1 MRLSCLVI
9 AAILLVSATL
19 FAQHTSG
26 TSSSSSSSAGSF
38 SGSSGSGASHGSYS
52 DGSSSSARPVSSH
65 NSSSSASHVASTG
78 TAASHSSPSAKSPST
93 RQNAAPER
101 KSFRSFLRHP
111 FRKTKPVQRAEF
123 RRPVPCLK
131 APCAVCPPG
140 ESSNGKGGCVSSVV
154 ESNACQP
161 GQFGNGF
168 ACGTQF
174 WFNDCRALADELAA
188 QQRQMGGQV
197 DAGQSLRYQ
206 LLKEQYDRCLERYRF
221 YPFSAALLDTP

>member
-1 MRLSCLVI
+1 
-9 AAILLVSATL
+9 
-19 FAQHTSG
+19 
-26 TSSSSSSSAGSF
+26 
-38 SGSSGSGASHGSYS
+38 
-52 DGSSSSARPVSSH
+52 
-65 NSSSSASHVASTG
+65 
-78 TAASHSSPSAKSPST
+78 
-93 RQNAAPER
+93 
-101 KSFRSFLRHP
+101 
-111 FRKTKPVQRAEF
+111 
-123 RRPVPCLK
+123 VPCLK

-140 ESSNGKGGCVSSVV
+140 TSRNGKGACVSSVV